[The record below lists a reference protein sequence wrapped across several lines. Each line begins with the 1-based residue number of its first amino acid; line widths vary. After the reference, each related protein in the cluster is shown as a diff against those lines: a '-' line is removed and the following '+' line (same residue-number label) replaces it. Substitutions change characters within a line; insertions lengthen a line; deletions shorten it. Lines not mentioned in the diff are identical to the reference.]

1 MQNNQPTPVTTA
13 KEAIARLNDELRFG
27 LGVNS
32 GGRVVMTQGMLA
44 ICGGLETALGWH
56 RQAECLRI
64 VRDFD
69 EFTDD
74 NNPHAERD
82 FGSFEFRET
91 KCFWKIDYYDLD
103 LQGGSPNPADPKV
116 TRRVLTI
123 LRADEY

>member
-1 MQNNQPTPVTTA
+1 MQNNQPISEP
-13 KEAIARLNDELRFG
+13 KGPEAIARLNDELRFG
-27 LGVNS
+27 LGIKS
-32 GGRVVMTQGMLA
+32 GGQVLLTEGMVAL
-44 ICGGLETALGWH
+44 CGGLETALGWH
-56 RQAECLRI
+56 RQAELLRI

-69 EFTDD
+69 EFSDD

-82 FGSFEFRET
+82 FGSFEFHET

-103 LQGGSPNPADPKV
+103 LQGGSPNPADPNV